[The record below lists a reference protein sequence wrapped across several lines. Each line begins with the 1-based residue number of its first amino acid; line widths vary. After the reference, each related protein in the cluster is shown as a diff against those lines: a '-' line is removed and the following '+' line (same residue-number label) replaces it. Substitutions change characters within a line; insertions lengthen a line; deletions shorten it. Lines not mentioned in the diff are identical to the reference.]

1 MSKQEIL
8 SWTSFITTLS
18 FIIIYLMFV
27 FGWPSFIPDYSSNVF
42 KLFFNLFWI
51 AVGIEII
58 VDVSKTKSKIS
69 KDERDLLIEA
79 RGMRNGYYF
88 LSGAILLMLIQ
99 LFLSVIF
106 ADSFDEFIL
115 FNDTLNIFHFLFIVL
130 LTSAL
135 VKRTTQLYFY
145 RIEF

>member
-27 FGWPSFIPDYSSNVF
+27 FGWPSFIPDYSGNVF